1 MERTA
6 ETQASGQRVAERPP
20 YRLPTLAE
28 VRATPTHGRTV
39 ASLFAGAGGSSTG
52 YRLAG
57 FRVLFANEFI
67 PIAADSYSA
76 NYPETPVDRRDVRE
90 LRGGEI
96 LRAIKL
102 KQGQL
107 DVLDGSPPCAAFS
120 LAGRR
125 TAGWGVPRKYSGV
138 LQRVDDLF
146 GEYLRLVDEV
156 RPRVAIAENVAG
168 LVAGAGKGVFKAIL
182 ERFRAIGY
190 RPSVRILD
198 AQWLGVPQ
206 RRRRLFFVAVR
217 KDIDREPAFP
227 APFPYRYGAGEA
239 LAGLPPPGEP
249 IRMGPALT
257 AASSWLVPGQQ
268 SKRYFSL
275 IVVDPREPC
284 PTITATVGH
293 YTPKGMTAA
302 GVVHWERRAFNVP
315 EIKRLC
321 SFPDDYVLCGTEA
334 EQAERLG
341 RAVPPLMMRALAG
354 TVAREILDV

>member
-6 ETQASGQRVAERPP
+6 ETAAAGVDRPP
-20 YRLPTLAE
+20 YRVPSVAD
-28 VRATPTHGRTV
+28 VRATPSHGRTV
-39 ASLFAGAGGSSTG
+39 VSLFAGAGGSSTG

-57 FRVLFANEFI
+57 FRVLFASEFI
-67 PIAADSYSA
+67 PVAAATYAA
-76 NYPETPVDRRDVRE
+76 NYPETPVDERDVRE
-90 LRGGEI
+90 LRGADV
-96 LRAIKL
+96 LRAL
-102 KQGQL
+102 GLGRGEL

-125 TAGWGVPRKYSGV
+125 TAGWGVPRPYSGV
-138 LQRVDDLF
+138 VQRVDDLF
-146 GEYLRLVDEV
+146 DEYLRLVDEL

-168 LVAGAGKGVFKAIL
+168 LVAGAGKGVFKQIL
-182 ERFRAIGY
+182 GRFQALGY
-190 RPSVRILD
+190 RVAARILD

-206 RRRRLFFVAVR
+206 RRKRLFFVAVR
-217 KDIDREPAFP
+217 DDLRRVPAFP
-227 APFPYRYGAGEA
+227 TPLPYRYGAGEA
-239 LAGLPPPGEP
+239 LAGLPPGART
-249 IRMGPALT
+249 IHMGPALT
-257 AASSWLVPGQQ
+257 AASDWLVPGQQ

-321 SFPDDYVLCGTEA
+321 SFPDDYVLVGTEG

-341 RAVPPLMMRALAG
+341 RAVPPFMMRALAG
-354 TVAREILDV
+354 AVAREIFDV